1 MAGPAN
7 PTGDPRGEVRTAQ
20 SFDGTPI
27 AYEVA
32 GDGAPLVLLH
42 GFLAGRRTFSRQR
55 TELARRF
62 RLILVSSRGHDG
74 TGTER
79 PVNYGVGSSDVDDL
93 RAVLD
98 AEGIECASFLGH
110 SSGGAT
116 AFSFACRYPDRVS
129 RMVLVEPTLL
139 RLLHPA
145 DRARFSGDFERV
157 IAAGTSGG
165 PDAALREVMTV
176 LGGQSWAALPQDDKE
191 ARLRAVSGVA
201 PLVAPHFQGLL
212 DLKVTDSDVAGLRPP
227 AMLVYGQASFP
238 FERFIADRFRALRP
252 DLPISVIDDG
262 GHNIHRDR
270 WEIFNALAIPFLEC

>member
-1 MAGPAN
+1 MANPGK
-7 PTGDPRGEVRTAQ
+7 PTGDPRGEVRTAR

-27 AYEVA
+27 AYEVV

-42 GFLAGRRTFSRQR
+42 GFLSGRRTFSRQR
-55 TELARRF
+55 AEFARRF

-74 TGTER
+74 TDAQR
-79 PVNYGVGSSDVDDL
+79 PVNYGAGSSDVDDL
-93 RAVLD
+93 RMVLH
-98 AEGIECASFLGH
+98 AEGIACASLLGH

-129 RMVLVEPTLL
+129 RLILVEPTLL
-139 RLLHPA
+139 GLLHPA

-157 IAAGTSGG
+157 IAAGT
-165 PDAALREVMTV
+165 PDAALREVMAV
-176 LGGQSWAALPQDDKE
+176 LGGQAWAALPQDDKE
-191 ARLRAVSGVA
+191 VRLRAVSGIA

-212 DLKVTDSDVAGLRPP
+212 DLKVAHSDVLGLRPP

-238 FERFIADRFRALRP
+238 FEAFVADCFRELRP

-270 WEIFNALAIPFLEC
+270 WEIFNALAIPFLER